1 MSGRLRFYCSAHILE
16 TVSTLHHFFYFLY
29 VITCFV
35 TGNVL
40 FKFVLGLGSV
50 FTYMVALNTNI
61 INFDK
66 KHTGK
71 VVGLL
76 NAFFA
81 GSPSV
86 FATLYYHVF
95 KDGDHHDYPG
105 FLLMFA
111 ISFGIADLLC
121 IIFLRIYAEKDG
133 TKEPF
138 QGITGPDK
146 NSGTE
151 ENDNDFKYKQLV
163 DPNTSVQESS
173 GGKAYKATF
182 SKKSN

>member
-1 MSGRLRFYCSAHILE
+1 MSWLLLIIFI
-16 TVSTLHHFFYFLY
+16 FFYVSSFLSQE
-29 VITCFV
+29 TF
-35 TGNVL
+35 GSNL
-40 FKFVLGLGSV
+40 FLGLGSV

-138 QGITGPDK
+138 PGITGSDK
-146 NSGTE
+146 NSGAE
-151 ENDNDFKYKQLV
+151 ENGNDFKYKQLA
-163 DPNTSVQESS
+163 DPNTSIQESS
-173 GGKAYKATF
+173 GGKTYKATF
-182 SKKSN
+182 

>member
-1 MSGRLRFYCSAHILE
+1 
-16 TVSTLHHFFYFLY
+16 
-29 VITCFV
+29 
-35 TGNVL
+35 
-40 FKFVLGLGSV
+40 
-50 FTYMVALNTNI
+50 MVALNTNI